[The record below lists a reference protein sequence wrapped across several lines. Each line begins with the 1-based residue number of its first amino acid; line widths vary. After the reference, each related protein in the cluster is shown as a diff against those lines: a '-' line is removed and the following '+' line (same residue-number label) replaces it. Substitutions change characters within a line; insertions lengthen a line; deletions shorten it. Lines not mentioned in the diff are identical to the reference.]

1 MVLELSPQQVKLLHA
16 CLAESIEDLH
26 DEVLHTDG
34 HEMRHELR
42 EQLHQLQALQ
52 RQVEA
57 LLQRGSRPAP
67 EVGREMAARQV
78 AANM

>member
-34 HEMRHELR
+34 HDMRLELR
-42 EQLHQLQALQ
+42 EQLTQLQAIQ
-52 RQVEA
+52 RQVEG
-57 LLQRGSRPAP
+57 LMQRESVSA
-67 EVGREMAARQV
+67 
-78 AANM
+78 